1 MFAHQERIAILMLC
15 GVALAVIAAHLVL
28 VYVGKEPFATPFTP
42 QSADGSLVHL
52 DGTIDQ
58 ATVLKN
64 GGHVI
69 LTVRNTS
76 VFIPAAV
83 AGDRSFVKGARISL
97 YGTVQTYEGKKEI
110 MIGSPEDIR
119 QIPE

>member
-1 MFAHQERIAILMLC
+1 MFGHQERTAILMLC
-15 GVALAVIAAHLVL
+15 GVAIAVIAAHLVL
-28 VYVGKEPFATPFTP
+28 VCVGKAPFATQFSP
-42 QSADGSLVHL
+42 QSADGSLVRL
-52 DGTIDQ
+52 EGVIDQ

-83 AGDRSFVKGARISL
+83 AGGHSFVKGTNITL

-110 MIGSPEDIR
+110 VINSPEDIR
-119 QIPE
+119 QIAE

>member
-1 MFAHQERIAILMLC
+1 MFGHQERTALLMLC

-28 VYVGKEPFATPFTP
+28 VYVGKEPFATPFTLH
-42 QSADGSLVHL
+42 SADGSLVRL

-83 AGDRSFVKGARISL
+83 AGDHSFAKGTRVTL

-110 MIGSPEDIR
+110 VINSPEDIR
-119 QIPE
+119 QIAE